1 MRLAGHFSNRP
12 QKRVDG
18 GTLITDGATVQP
30 GGFTQAVRRRLGA
43 QPIDS
48 RSSEFSAGGADH
60 NATESA
66 SPACAADLAVALGEA
81 FRFSEATD
89 HPGARFI
96 ADKSERSGRCVL
108 IGVVVACVFLVR
120 EAVALALP
128 TLASS

>member
-1 MRLAGHFSNRP
+1 MPA
-12 QKRVDG
+12 
-18 GTLITDGATVQP
+18 A
-30 GGFTQAVRRRLGA
+30 RRRLGA
-43 QPIDS
+43 HQIDS
-48 RSSEFSAGGADH
+48 RSGEFCAGGAVH

-66 SPACAADLAVALGEA
+66 SPACAADLAAALGEA

-96 ADKSERSGRCVL
+96 ADKSARSGRCAL